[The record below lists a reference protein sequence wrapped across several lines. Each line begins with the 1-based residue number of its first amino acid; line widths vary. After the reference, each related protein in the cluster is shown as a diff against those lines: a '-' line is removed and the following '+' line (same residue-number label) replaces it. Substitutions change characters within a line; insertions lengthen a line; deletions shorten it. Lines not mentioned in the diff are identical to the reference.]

1 MPGSLSDD
9 LVAAYWR
16 DGFLFPLDALRPD
29 EAGALRLAVER
40 TLARAGEVGDVSRY
54 TFGAP
59 HLVIREVAEL
69 AADPRLLDAVESVL
83 GPDIMLWDAGFFIK
97 EPRTT
102 DFVSWHQDLRYW
114 GLSDE
119 AHELT
124 VWVAVGDVTPENG
137 AMRFIP
143 GSHASGLKAHRD
155 TWKDDNQLS
164 RGQVLDVE
172 VDESKAVTAALRAG
186 QISLHHGGLF
196 HASGANRTDS
206 RRIGLAIRYI
216 RPDMRQIA
224 GPVDYA
230 RLVRGED
237 RFGHFRPEPEPA
249 FDFEPGRLAAIDA
262 MLRDTDAYFYA
273 GVEER
278 APSREAPAG

>member
-83 GPDIMLWDAGFFIK
+83 GPDVMLWDAGFFIK

-155 TWKDDNQLS
+155 TWKDRQPAVARTGPRRRGRRVEGGHGGAAGGADLLAS
-164 RGQVLDVE
+164 RRPCFTPRARTGP
-172 VDESKAVTAALRAG
+172 TAAG
-186 QISLHHGGLF
+186 S
-196 HASGANRTDS
+196 ASRSATSGRT
-206 RRIGLAIRYI
+206 
-216 RPDMRQIA
+216 
-224 GPVDYA
+224 
-230 RLVRGED
+230 
-237 RFGHFRPEPEPA
+237 
-249 FDFEPGRLAAIDA
+249 
-262 MLRDTDAYFYA
+262 
-273 GVEER
+273 
-278 APSREAPAG
+278 